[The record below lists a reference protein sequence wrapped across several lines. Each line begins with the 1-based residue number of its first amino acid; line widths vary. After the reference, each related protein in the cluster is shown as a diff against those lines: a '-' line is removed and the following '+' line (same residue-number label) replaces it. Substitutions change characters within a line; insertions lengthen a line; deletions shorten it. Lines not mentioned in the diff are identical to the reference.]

1 MSVHNLARV
10 FAKFRPKCWTFQRWP
25 LSYAVAS
32 SKIPEPW
39 KAEDAHET
47 FISQW
52 IWDCWDV
59 TLVCAVAVQVGL
71 TSSPSKPKRRI
82 GGTEYWWRVVVASH
96 PGRFTCG
103 ENPKY
108 PFSVGWVGLRAGLVV
123 FWETKYPTHAGSRT
137 PGLSADSL
145 LQWLYIISCS
155 VTKRSWS
162 ICVSF
167 CLYLL
172 DYN

>member
-1 MSVHNLARV
+1 MNLVLRYCFKQDTCALESWRCSWDFHFSVTPRLLGRDISVRCCSAS
-10 FAKFRPKCWTFQRWP
+10 RPN
-25 LSYAVAS
+25 V
-32 SKIPEPW
+32 IPVQ
-39 KAEDAHET
+39 ATET
-47 FISQW
+47 
-52 IWDCWDV
+52 C
-59 TLVCAVAVQVGL
+59 
-71 TSSPSKPKRRI
+71 RRNRD
-82 GGTEYWWRVVVASH
+82 WWRVVVASH

-108 PFSVGWVGLRAGLVV
+108 PFSVGWVGLLAGLVV

-162 ICVSF
+162 VCVLC